1 MEVSKAIKERRE
13 ITSFK
18 NNTIAK
24 ELLEEVLEAGYYA
37 PTGNNLPSREFIL
50 VTDRKVLDQL
60 EQTTPFMK
68 WLKDAPAAIVITG
81 RPTISKYWIQDA
93 SISSG
98 FIWLKATDLGLGI
111 GFGAV
116 YHHEDQEESI
126 RRESWVKGTLDI
138 NKDRRVIAILGIGY
152 PNEKPKP
159 KTLPN
164 REDIIFYLE

>member
-1 MEVSKAIKERRE
+1 MEVSKVIKERRE

-18 NNTIAK
+18 DTPIAK

-50 VTDRKVLDQL
+50 VTDRDVLNQL
-60 EQTTPFMK
+60 EHTTPFMK
-68 WLKDAPAAIVITG
+68 WLKEAPAAIVITG

-98 FIWLKATDLGLGI
+98 FIWLKATDVGLGI

-126 RRESWVKGTLDI
+126 RRETWVKKTLHLHE
-138 NKDRRVIAILGIGY
+138 DRRVIAILGIGY
-152 PNEKPKP
+152 PKEHPKP
-159 KTLPN
+159 KILPK
-164 REDIIFYLE
+164 REDIIFYRD